1 MMAFQPRVALV
12 LTTLA
17 VVVLTGCWRAEKP
30 RGAAVNAPAPVT
42 TPTPDGAAE
51 ATPAPSPTEAPPVI
65 RTITGEVFYRERI
78 RLPSDAAM
86 TVTLLEHGDT
96 GDSVIA
102 RSTVTPR
109 PQVPIPIQL
118 EYRTADISEGE
129 SYGLDVEIARRGEVV
144 FALPEPVPV
153 ITKGAPQSGLKLL
166 LRRRF

>member
-1 MMAFQPRVALV
+1 MMAFQPRVALL

-17 VVVLTGCWRAEKP
+17 VAAITGCGRAEKP
-30 RGAAVNAPAPVT
+30 QGAAVDSAAPVT
-42 TPTPDGAAE
+42 TPAPDGVAV
-51 ATPAPSPTEAPPVI
+51 ATPAPSPTGAPPAV

-86 TVTLLEHGDT
+86 TVTLLEHGNT

-109 PQVPIPIQL
+109 LQVPIPFQL
-118 EYRTADISEGE
+118 EYRTADISAGE
-129 SYGLDVEIARRGEVV
+129 SYSLIVEIVRRGEVV
-144 FALPEPVPV
+144 FALPEPAPV

-166 LRRRF
+166 LRRSS